1 MKNRE
6 SIKLKF
12 LNIAL
17 LVCALGMFLVVPA
30 QAAPANDQGV
40 QIQAIRQGGKKQ
52 VSMVVTDVGRNNPF
66 EPVFGG
72 YDEDTDYY
80 LAAPPEVPGVD
91 NDALDVIKARVAGI
105 IYDKNNVNSSAI
117 VNIGGSDYLTRI
129 GDKINGYIVTAIDRN
144 DITVQLGANTF
155 KAGVGDII
163 SSEDLY
169 DVNKTKTPSL
179 ETKFAGR
186 RKSN

>member
-6 SIKLKF
+6 SIEILSIVF
-12 LNIAL
+12 G
-17 LVCALGMFLVVPA
+17 CVV
-30 QAAPANDQGV
+30 AAFGLMLPANAANETPAV
-40 QIQAIRQGGKKQ
+40 QIQPIKNERKQ
-52 VSMVVTDVGRNNPF
+52 VSMVVTEVGRNNPF

-80 LAAPPEVPGVD
+80 LAAPPEVPGLD

-105 IYDKNNVNSSAI
+105 IYDRNNVNSSAI
-117 VNIGGSDYLTRI
+117 VNIGGADYLTRI
-129 GDKINGYIVTAIDRN
+129 GDKINGYVVTAIDKN
-144 DITVQLGANTF
+144 DITVQLGSNTF

-169 DVNKTKTPSL
+169 DVNKTKTPAL

-186 RKSN
+186 RK

>member
-6 SIKLKF
+6 SIESKYLRV
-12 LNIAL
+12 AL
-17 LVCALGMFLVVPA
+17 MCAVVASGLMLPVNAANDA
-30 QAAPANDQGV
+30 QAV
-40 QIQAIRQGGKKQ
+40 QIQPIKNERKQ
-52 VSMVVTDVGRNNPF
+52 VSMVVTEVGRNNPF

-80 LAAPPEVPGVD
+80 LAAPPEVPGLD

-105 IYDKNNVNSSAI
+105 IYDRNNTNSSAI
-117 VNIGGSDYLTRI
+117 VNIGGQDYLTRI
-129 GDKINGYIVTAIDRN
+129 GDKINGYIVTAIDKN

-169 DVNKTKTPSL
+169 DVNKTKTPAL

-186 RKSN
+186 RK

>member
-6 SIKLKF
+6 SIEQVNLKII
-12 LNIAL
+12 LGLTLAMGLAISPAL
-17 LVCALGMFLVVPA
+17 A
-30 QAAPANDQGV
+30 ANDSV
-40 QIQAIRQGGKKQ
+40 QVQPIKNDKKQ
-52 VSMVVTDVGRNNPF
+52 VSMVVTEVGRSNPF

-72 YDEDTDYY
+72 YDEDSDYY
-80 LAAPPEVPGVD
+80 LAAPPEVPGLD

-129 GDKINGYIVTAIDRN
+129 GDKINGYVVTAIDRN

-169 DVNKTKTPSL
+169 DVNKTRTPAL

-186 RKSN
+186 RKVN

>member
-1 MKNRE
+1 MKNRKSIE
-6 SIKLKF
+6 SKYLGMV
-12 LNIAL
+12 LG
-17 LVCALGMFLVVPA
+17 CALVFGLMLPA
-30 QAAPANDQGV
+30 FSANDSNAV
-40 QIQAIRQGGKKQ
+40 KIQPLKSDRRQ
-52 VSMVVTDVGRNNPF
+52 VSMVVTEVGRNNPF

-80 LAAPPEVPGVD
+80 LAAPPETPGLD

-117 VNIGGSDYLTRI
+117 VNVGGSDYLTRI
-129 GDKINGYIVTAIDRN
+129 GDKINGYVVTAIDKN

-155 KAGVGDII
+155 KAGVGDLI
-163 SSEDLY
+163 SNEDLY
-169 DVNKTKTPSL
+169 DVNKTKTPAL

-186 RKSN
+186 RK

>member
-6 SIKLKF
+6 SIEIKYLMIF
-12 LNIAL
+12 GCAAAVLGFIPSAIA
-17 LVCALGMFLVVPA
+17 ANETPA
-30 QAAPANDQGV
+30 V
-40 QIQAIRQGGKKQ
+40 QIQPIKDGRKQ
-52 VSMVVTDVGRNNPF
+52 VSMVVTEVGRNNPF

-80 LAAPPEVPGVD
+80 LAAPPEVPGLD

-117 VNIGGSDYLTRI
+117 VNIGGADYLTRI
-129 GDKINGYIVTAIDRN
+129 GDKINGYVVTAIDKN

-163 SSEDLY
+163 SNEDLY
-169 DVNKTKTPSL
+169 DVNKTKTPAL

-186 RKSN
+186 RK

>member
-6 SIKLKF
+6 SIESKYLS
-12 LNIAL
+12 IAL
-17 LVCALGMFLVVPA
+17 LGCSL
-30 QAAPANDQGV
+30 AAAGFMPTAYAADETNEV
-40 QIQAIRQGGKKQ
+40 QIQPIKNDRKQ
-52 VSMVVTDVGRNNPF
+52 VSMVVTEVGRNNPF

-80 LAAPPEVPGVD
+80 LAAPPEVPGLD

-105 IYDKNNVNSSAI
+105 IYDRNNVNSSAI
-117 VNIGGSDYLTRI
+117 VNIGGQDYLTRI
-129 GDKINGYIVTAIDRN
+129 GDKINGYVVTAIDKN

-163 SSEDLY
+163 SNEDLY
-169 DVNKTKTPSL
+169 DVNKTKTPAL

-186 RKSN
+186 RK

>member
-1 MKNRE
+1 
-6 SIKLKF
+6 
-12 LNIAL
+12 
-17 LVCALGMFLVVPA
+17 
-30 QAAPANDQGV
+30 
-40 QIQAIRQGGKKQ
+40 
-52 VSMVVTDVGRNNPF
+52 MVVTEVGRNNPF

-80 LAAPPEVPGVD
+80 LAAPPEVPGLD

-105 IYDKNNVNSSAI
+105 IYDRNNVNSSAI
-117 VNIGGSDYLTRI
+117 VNIGGADYLTRI
-129 GDKINGYIVTAIDRN
+129 GDKINGYVVTAIDKN
-144 DITVQLGANTF
+144 DITVQLGSNTF

-169 DVNKTKTPSL
+169 DVNKTKTPAL

-186 RKSN
+186 RK

>member
-1 MKNRE
+1 MKNRV
-6 SIKLKF
+6 SIENLIIF
-12 LNIAL
+12 G
-17 LVCALGMFLVVPA
+17 CAAAVLGLIQPASAANDA
-30 QAAPANDQGV
+30 QAV
-40 QIQAIRQGGKKQ
+40 QIQPIKNERKQ
-52 VSMVVTDVGRNNPF
+52 VSMVVTEVGRNNPF

-80 LAAPPEVPGVD
+80 LAAPPEVPGLD

-105 IYDKNNVNSSAI
+105 IYDRNNVNSSAI
-117 VNIGGSDYLTRI
+117 VNIGGADYLTRI
-129 GDKINGYIVTAIDRN
+129 GDKINGYVVTAIDKN

-169 DVNKTKTPSL
+169 DVNKTKTPAL

-186 RKSN
+186 KK

>member
-1 MKNRE
+1 MKNRV
-6 SIKLKF
+6 SIEILSIVF
-12 LNIAL
+12 GC
-17 LVCALGMFLVVPA
+17 V
-30 QAAPANDQGV
+30 AAVFGLILPVNAANEASAV
-40 QIQAIRQGGKKQ
+40 QIQPIKNERKQ
-52 VSMVVTDVGRNNPF
+52 VSMVVTEVGRNNPF

-80 LAAPPEVPGVD
+80 LAAPPEVPGLD

-105 IYDKNNVNSSAI
+105 IYDRNNVNSSAI
-117 VNIGGSDYLTRI
+117 VNIGGADYLTRI
-129 GDKINGYIVTAIDRN
+129 GDKINGYVVTAIDKN

-169 DVNKTKTPSL
+169 DVNKTKTPAL

-186 RKSN
+186 RK

>member
-6 SIKLKF
+6 SIEQANLK
-12 LNIAL
+12 II
-17 LVCALGMFLVVPA
+17 LGWTLAMGLAISPA
-30 QAAPANDQGV
+30 FAANNAQNVQVQPIKND
-40 QIQAIRQGGKKQ
+40 KKQ
-52 VSMVVTDVGRNNPF
+52 VSMVVTEVGRSNPF

-80 LAAPPEVPGVD
+80 LAAPPEVPGLD

-129 GDKINGYIVTAIDRN
+129 GDKINGYVVTAIDRN

-163 SSEDLY
+163 STEDLY
-169 DVNKTKTPSL
+169 DVNKTRTPAL

-186 RKSN
+186 KKVN

>member
-6 SIKLKF
+6 SIESKYLSV
-12 LNIAL
+12 A
-17 LVCALGMFLVVPA
+17 VLGFSMAAASLVPA
-30 QAAPANDQGV
+30 AYAAGETQEV
-40 QIQAIRQGGKKQ
+40 QIQPIKNNERKQ
-52 VSMVVTDVGRNNPF
+52 VSMVVTEVGRNNPF

-80 LAAPPEVPGVD
+80 LAAPPEVPGLD

-105 IYDKNNVNSSAI
+105 IYDRNNVNSSAI
-117 VNIGGSDYLTRI
+117 VNIGGQDYLTRI
-129 GDKINGYIVTAIDRN
+129 GDKINGYVVTAIDKN

-163 SSEDLY
+163 SNEDLY
-169 DVNKTKTPSL
+169 DVNKTKTPAL

-186 RKSN
+186 RK

>member
-6 SIKLKF
+6 SIESKYLSIVVGCS
-12 LNIAL
+12 LAIAGL
-17 LVCALGMFLVVPA
+17 SSSAY
-30 QAAPANDQGV
+30 AAGETQEV
-40 QIQAIRQGGKKQ
+40 QIQPIKNDRKQ
-52 VSMVVTDVGRNNPF
+52 VSMVVTEVGRNNPF

-80 LAAPPEVPGVD
+80 LAAPPEVPGLD

-105 IYDKNNVNSSAI
+105 IYDRNNVNSSAI
-117 VNIGGSDYLTRI
+117 VNIGGQDYLTRI
-129 GDKINGYIVTAIDRN
+129 GDKINGYVVTAIDKN

-163 SSEDLY
+163 SNEDLY
-169 DVNKTKTPSL
+169 DVNKTKTPAL

-186 RKSN
+186 RK

>member
-6 SIKLKF
+6 SIESKYLKM
-12 LNIAL
+12 
-17 LVCALGMFLVVPA
+17 ALGCTLLAGLAMPTLAVEDT
-30 QAAPANDQGV
+30 QSV
-40 QIQAIRQGGKKQ
+40 QIKPIKSDSKKQ
-52 VSMVVTDVGRNNPF
+52 VSMVVTEVGRNNPF

-72 YDEDTDYY
+72 YDEDTDYF
-80 LAAPPEVPGVD
+80 LAAPPDTPGLD

-129 GDKINGYIVTAIDRN
+129 GDKINGYVVTAIDRN

-163 SSEDLY
+163 SNEDLY
-169 DVNKTKTPSL
+169 DVNKTKTPAL

-186 RKSN
+186 RRSN